1 MNKSNIFLLIGQLLA
16 LKNSSFIPTA
26 GIYYILSKKIPN
38 IPKYWYPLFSSL
50 IITDMFQ
57 KALTNSSNIS
67 KKYRKYIYLFFGDK
81 KQEIK
86 NYLKSK
92 NINDLDFSSYTHHD
106 KDTVSTLFDLSIDVS
121 KNLYNP
127 TGFYYIFLFIYK
139 QEKMVAYNVIKYY
152 IHFCRTLFSITMFS
166 TFSFGISEICSKF
179 LLKTDHINIYPYFIN
194 MGVFFGALIERKKRW
209 RSIMLF
215 VLSQFLYTKIKFE
228 KLDKHLL
235 AGYVSYLLAK

>member
-1 MNKSNIFLLIGQLLA
+1 MNKSNILLLTGQLLA

-26 GIYYILSKKIPN
+26 GIYYILSTKMPIL
-38 IPKYWYPLFSSL
+38 PKYWYPLFSSI

-57 KALTNSSNIS
+57 KALNKSSNIS
-67 KKYRKYIYLFFGDK
+67 EKYRKYIYLFFGDK

-86 NYLKSK
+86 NYIKSK
-92 NINDLDFSSYTHHD
+92 NSNNIDYSSYTHHN
-106 KDTVSTLFDLSIDVS
+106 KGVISNLFDLTLDVS
-121 KNLYNP
+121 KKLYNP

-139 QEKMVAYNVIKYY
+139 KEKIIAKNLIKYILHLY
-152 IHFCRTLFSITMFS
+152 RTLFSITMFS
-166 TFSFGISEICSKF
+166 TFSFGISELCSMYM
-179 LLKTDHINIYPYFIN
+179 LKTDHINIFPYFIN

-215 VLSQFLYTKIKFE
+215 VLSQFIYTKIKFE

-235 AGYVSYLLAK
+235 AGYVSYLMAK